1 MKNIGNF
8 KIKIMENLSILI
20 VSMILIYISW
30 NAITYK
36 SNNKN

>member
-8 KIKIMENLSILI
+8 KVKIMKNLSILI
-20 VSMILIYISW
+20 VSMIIIYISW
-30 NAITYK
+30 NIITYK